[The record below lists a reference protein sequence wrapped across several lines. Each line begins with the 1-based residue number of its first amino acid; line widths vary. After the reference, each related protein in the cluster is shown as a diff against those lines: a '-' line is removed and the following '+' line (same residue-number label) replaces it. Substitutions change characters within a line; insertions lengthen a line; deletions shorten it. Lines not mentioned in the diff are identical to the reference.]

1 MFFSYVSRVCVEDKR
16 EMAGGVSQANP
27 SYAYQMTPQQRE
39 MAAQAAAAK
48 AHELHLSG
56 MSLRGG
62 G

>member
-1 MFFSYVSRVCVEDKR
+1 MFFSYVSRVCVEDRR
-16 EMAGGVSQANP
+16 EMAGGMSQVGP
-27 SYAYQMTPQQRE
+27 SYAYQITPQQRE

-48 AHELHLSG
+48 ARELRLSG